1 MRRFAECSR
10 SLLRSSLY
18 LLLFVTGIFGQGK
31 HPGKELFQA
40 RCGGCH
46 SLDADKVGPRLRGV
60 LGSPSGTIRSFKY
73 SDALKNSH
81 ITWDEVALD
90 KWLADPESLIPDNDM
105 SFRLENS
112 QERAAIIEYL
122 RRLPIK

>member
-1 MRRFAECSR
+1 MSRFAECSR

-18 LLLFVTGIFGQGK
+18 ILLFGTGIFGQER
-31 HPGKELFQA
+31 HRGKELFQA

-60 LGSPSGTIRSFKY
+60 LGSPSGTVQSFKY
-73 SDALKNSH
+73 SEAVKNSH
-81 ITWDEVALD
+81 ITWDEMALD

-112 QERAAIIEYL
+112 QERAAIIGYL
-122 RRLPIK
+122 RGLPTK